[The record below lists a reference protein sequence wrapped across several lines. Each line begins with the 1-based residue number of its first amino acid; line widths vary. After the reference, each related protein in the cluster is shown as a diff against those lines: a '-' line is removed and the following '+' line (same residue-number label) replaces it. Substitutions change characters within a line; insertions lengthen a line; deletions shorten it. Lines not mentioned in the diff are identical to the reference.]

1 MIQERPD
8 RRDTWGRGVR
18 KKYRPSMLSPGGN
31 TLPKSPLVH
40 QPWALAPICVCGFR
54 GTSLHKHDW
63 LKSLVV
69 DEWFSLQPLS
79 LPQRSE
85 GTESSTPLS
94 HVVGS
99 LATSLHP
106 EVLSKIMSLAWRK
119 TPLSL
124 STFRKCPGLGGRA
137 MRPWIMDEDQIYH
150 KSQQHTNL
158 LLIWGAMFIIYE
170 AFSLLL
176 SYLFFPLMRFS
187 TSTLVPHCFII
198 IIYNYSISDVARPIL
213 RSSLSKST

>member
-1 MIQERPD
+1 MND
-8 RRDTWGRGVR
+8 SV
-18 KKYRPSMLSPGGN
+18 SSLSPF
-31 TLPKSPLVH
+31 H
-40 QPWALAPICVCGFR
+40 R
-54 GTSLHKHDW
+54 G
-63 LKSLVV
+63 
-69 DEWFSLQPLS
+69 
-79 LPQRSE
+79 QRD

-99 LATSLHP
+99 LATSLLP

-150 KSQQHTNL
+150 KSQHHTNL

-176 SYLFFPLMRFS
+176 SYLFFPLMHFS
-187 TSTLVPHCFII
+187 TSTLVPRCFII
-198 IIYNYSISDVARPIL
+198 IIYNKLPYLMQQDPYFALLFQSRPSYLWTLTLASEFRMFVVTHKFLQEFL
-213 RSSLSKST
+213 R